1 MTKLLSPFVEG
12 RTYRR
17 LAYLLSAVPFA
28 VLWFG
33 LLLGGWL
40 AAGLSS
46 VTPLF
51 VPVLL
56 GLRAASSGAARL
68 EAGLARRLLDVDV
81 EAVRP
86 SMGRP
91 GYWGRIGG
99 ILGDPALWREQVFL
113 VLRTLAGGACA
124 IGAVSWIGGSIQ
136 LILTPALY
144 RAEGGED
151 LIWHVDSL
159 GRALP
164 FLPVGLLGL
173 LAAPWV
179 VRGLAAPWRPLASG
193 LLGGRSRAFTLR
205 GLLVVHAGL
214 YAGLNALFLVIWAA
228 TSPVRF
234 WPQWSLVPLALPL
247 AVHAWAVL
255 VDARPAWQLRL
266 GGRALAFE
274 LGLASAL
281 WLFLVAVWAMTT
293 RATFWPEWASL
304 GLAIPLLVHLTY
316 VLATSRGRA
325 PLAERIGVLETTR
338 AGAVDVADADLR
350 RIERDLHDGAQA
362 RLVALG
368 MSIGLAEQRLAEDP
382 EGAREL
388 LAEAR
393 VGAVA
398 ALQELRD
405 LARGIHPPIL
415 ADRGLAAALDALA
428 AATPLPVSV
437 DVDLPSRPP
446 ETVETA
452 AYFVAAEALAN
463 AVKHGVP
470 GRVEIRIRRA
480 GDDVIVRVDDDGVG
494 GADPAGRG
502 LTGIRRRVEAL
513 DGALTVTSPPLGPTS
528 IEAVLPCAP

>member
-1 MTKLLSPFVEG
+1 MTKLLSPLVER

-17 LAYLLSAVPFA
+17 LGYLLTAVPVG
-28 VLWFG
+28 VLWFS
-33 LLLGGWL
+33 LLVCGWL

-68 EAGLARRLLDVDV
+68 EAGLARRLLEVEV

-113 VLRTLAGGACA
+113 VLRTLLGGAFA
-124 IGAVSWIGGSIQ
+124 IGAVAWISGAVEF
-136 LILTPALY
+136 ILTPVLY
-144 RAEGGED
+144 RVQHED
-151 LIWHVDSL
+151 LIWRVDTFP
-159 GRALP
+159 RALP
-164 FLPVGLLGL
+164 FLPVGILGVL
-173 LAAPWV
+173 VWPWV
-179 VRGLAAPWRPLASG
+179 VRGLAAPWRGLSTG

-205 GLLVVHAGL
+205 GLLVVHAAT
-214 YAGLNALFLVIWAA
+214 YAGLNGLFLIIWGA
-228 TSPVRF
+228 TSPARF
-234 WPQWSLVPLALPL
+234 WPQWTLVPLALPL
-247 AVHAWAVL
+247 AVHAWAAL
-255 VDARPAWQLRL
+255 VESRPDWQARL

-274 LGLASAL
+274 TGLAAAI
-281 WLFLVAVWAMTT
+281 WAFLVAVWGMTT
-293 RATFWPEWASL
+293 RATFWPEWVAL

-316 VLATSRGRA
+316 VLATSRGQA

-338 AGAVDVADADLR
+338 AGAVDVADSELR

-368 MSIGLAEQRLAEDP
+368 MSIGLAEQRLADDP

-415 ADRGLAAALDALA
+415 ADRGLGAALDALA
-428 AATPLPVSV
+428 AATPLTVTV
-437 DVDLPSRPP
+437 DVDLAERPREP
-446 ETVETA
+446 VETA

-463 AVKHGVP
+463 AAKHAAPSRIEILVRRVGDDLTV
-470 GRVEIRIRRA
+470 RVE
-480 GDDVIVRVDDDGVG
+480 DDGVG

-513 DGALTVTSPPLGPTS
+513 DGTLAVTSPPLGPTT
-528 IEAVLPCAP
+528 IEAVLPCAR